1 MSEKSP
7 RVGIIMGSKSDWPVM
22 EAAKKMLDE
31 FGVASEV
38 RVSLGASDPR
48 GRFRLRH

>member
-38 RVSLGASDPR
+38 RVLSAHRTPEAASDY
-48 GRFRLRH
+48 RH